1 MTWEDVIKEEKRFRA
16 GQRRSARVEYMKNE
30 FDNDV
35 ETLEEI
41 LSDLPVNMFH
51 DLVRDFKE
59 LIKKYEKFDGA
70 GRLK

>member
-16 GQRRSARVEYMKNE
+16 GQRSSARVQYMKNE